1 MPNTT
6 TTSPFS
12 DNVART
18 IHQHEAREA
27 LRSAAMS
34 AGIYG
39 SGRSAAQPVTTSAL
53 SLSEMLGIHPGDRVR
68 SRDHTTPQSPQ
79 ASTPQRPQA
88 PTPQSPQAPT
98 PQSPQ
103 ASTPQSPWFSTRAV
117 EPQRPEG
124 FAPQRSWDYPRA
136 EEPQRREAL
145 VSFRGSPSLIAELE
159 VIRDI
164 LNEFPSPADRT
175 QSQQEELMYKLTEDI
190 AYYQDD
196 RNPRLTDNS
205 NIWL

>member
-18 IHQHEAREA
+18 IHQHEAREE
-27 LRSAAMS
+27 LRRGARP
-34 AGIYG
+34 GIYG
-39 SGRSAAQPVTTSAL
+39 SGRSAAQTGTASELSA
-53 SLSEMLGIHPGDRVR
+53 MLGIHPGDRVR
-68 SRDHTTPQSPQ
+68 SRGHITPQS
-79 ASTPQRPQA
+79 PQA
-88 PTPQSPQAPT
+88 PTPQSPQAPTPQSPQAST